1 MLLYL
6 HGFRSSPQS
15 LKSRLVQERMRD
27 WGVGKYFACPML
39 NVSPAQAI
47 AQAEAAIRGARAGG
61 DAEIAIIG
69 SSLGGFYAR
78 WLAERHDCRVVLLNP
93 AIHPWTDLEKY
104 LGEQPLYHGGGS
116 VTVERHHLQEL
127 LDLRVDAISRPERY
141 YLLATTGDEVLDY
154 RDMIDACPGARLRLI
169 EGSDHGI
176 SEFED
181 YVDDVLAFCGFGP
194 GGKLPRAA

>member
-1 MLLYL
+1 M
-6 HGFRSSPQS
+6 
-15 LKSRLVQERMRD
+15 KSRLVQERMRA
-27 WGVGKYFACPML
+27 WGVEKYFACPML
-39 NVSPAQAI
+39 NVSPSQAI

-61 DAEIAIIG
+61 ETDIAIVG

-78 WLAERHDCRVVLLNP
+78 WLAEQHGCRAVLLNP

-116 VTVERHHLQEL
+116 VVVRPEHLQEL
-127 LDLRVDAISRPERY
+127 LALRVDAITRPERY
-141 YLLATTGDEVLDY
+141 YLLAATGDEVLDY
-154 RDMIDACPGARLRLI
+154 REMVDACPGANIRII

-181 YVDDVLAFCGFGP
+181 YVDDVLAFCGYVP
-194 GGKLPRAA
+194 GGKRKV